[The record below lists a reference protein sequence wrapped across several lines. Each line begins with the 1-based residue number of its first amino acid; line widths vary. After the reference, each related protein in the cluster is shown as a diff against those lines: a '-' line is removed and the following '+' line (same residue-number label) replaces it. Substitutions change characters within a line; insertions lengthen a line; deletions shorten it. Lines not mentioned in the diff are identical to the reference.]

1 MCNLKWFQL
10 KSDTLRSIDDLK
22 CDSPVM
28 KFVFVGD
35 ASTGKTSLLERYINN
50 KFSIAF
56 EPTVSLVT
64 FLSVQS
70 TI

>member
-1 MCNLKWFQL
+1 MCNLKWFQRN
-10 KSDTLRSIDDLK
+10 SDTLRSVDQLQ
-22 CDSPVM
+22 CDSPIM

-56 EPTVSLVT
+56 EPTVSSVI
-64 FLSVQS
+64 FLSV
-70 TI
+70 

>member
-1 MCNLKWFQL
+1 MVTLQH
-10 KSDTLRSIDDLK
+10 DTDAMVASVNELT

-35 ASTGKTSLLERYINN
+35 AGTGKTSLLERYINN

-56 EPTVSLVT
+56 EPTVS
-64 FLSVQS
+64 FK
-70 TI
+70 